1 MNISSIQIGDLYVLD
16 NPVYLRKGKAE
27 TVCIVI
33 GFETVVS
40 RSGVFVEQTRML
52 MASGTVWLDNSRLRH
67 LRAQSALN
75 KS

>member
-1 MNISSIQIGDLYVLD
+1 MNIWSTQIGDLYFLD
-16 NPVYLRKGKAE
+16 KPVYLRKGKAE

-67 LRAQSALN
+67 FQPMVCP
-75 KS
+75 